1 MTSNDSVNKCVRL
14 AADSIERWGASPAQV
29 ESAIEKA
36 ILLAIEEDR
45 KSRECCKA
53 EREACAMIA
62 DEMKAE
68 LSQRPEKLQYGRTQ
82 IEVAEYIATE
92 IRARKSKGD

>member
-1 MTSNDSVNKCVRL
+1 MTARERATKIVRDNQASIIRHVRL
-14 AADSIERWGASPAQV
+14 
-29 ESAIEKA
+29 
-36 ILLAIEEDR
+36 IEEIEQAIIAAEEAGA
-45 KSRECCKA
+45 KE

-82 IEVAEYIATE
+82 IEVAEYIASE
-92 IRARKSKGD
+92 IRARSQREGGER